1 QSIPVFTFSAKLQDG
16 FLQWA
21 GLPEP
26 IKDLNFEF
34 AADVPDSLVKNLNFE
49 LKGLHFQVLDQ
60 VTDGFVSYF
69 GKDDRQVEAKITS
82 NFDLA
87 DIPKFY
93 PLDSGFQLAGKLA
106 LDLQATGH
114 YMPEKKTLPKF
125 KADVALRD
133 GLILTPYHSEAIR
146 DISCILSMENTSTAY
161 SDLKFEVQP
170 ISFSFAGQP
179 FLLKA
184 NLENLDDIRYDV
196 ESHGQLDL
204 GKLYQVFGVEGV
216 VLEGKLITD
225 LRLKGLQSDAAAGRI
240 RQLNNQG
247 TLQVE
252 KVQVRTDLLPEL
264 IQLDKG
270 LLTFNQDKIEFE
282 D

>member
-1 QSIPVFTFSAKLQDG
+1 ILSVDSLAFDLGEGYLKGDLHLENLNPMRLDSDMEAKLDLAQLNAAIGTAGLDYRGQLELLLHSEGRLHHVADQRELRTPKALIQSIPVFTFSAKLQDG

-34 AADVPDSLVKNLNFE
+34 AADVPDSLVKNLNLE
-49 LKGLHFQVLDQ
+49 LKGLHFHVLDQ

-184 NLENLDDIRYDV
+184 NLENLDDIRY
-196 ESHGQLDL
+196 
-204 GKLYQVFGVEGV
+204 
-216 VLEGKLITD
+216 
-225 LRLKGLQSDAAAGRI
+225 
-240 RQLNNQG
+240 
-247 TLQVE
+247 
-252 KVQVRTDLLPEL
+252 
-264 IQLDKG
+264 
-270 LLTFNQDKIEFE
+270 
-282 D
+282 